1 MKKFLTIIVLNLLII
16 IPSKADNINDFE
28 IEGMYVGGSLLD
40 FFSLSELRDLANH
53 RSTFSYPNTKAKGIR
68 THRDEP
74 ARKGEKQTS
83 FYDYAGATVLDEV
96 DYKIIGVR
104 GYIRFDNIDDC
115 NKKRYKIEKDI
126 EKTLNIKAVR
136 ETKKHAYD
144 KTSPSYN
151 SWFNFKNNE
160 VISINCTDWQE
171 KYRKKNN
178 WMPNLNVSIV
188 SSELKEVLKKSY

>member
-1 MKKFLTIIVLNLLII
+1 M
-16 IPSKADNINDFE
+16 
-28 IEGMYVGGSLLD
+28 
-40 FFSLSELRDLANH
+40 
-53 RSTFSYPNTKAKGIR
+53 
-68 THRDEP
+68 
-74 ARKGEKQTS
+74 
-83 FYDYAGATVLDEV
+83 
-96 DYKIIGVR
+96 
-104 GYIRFDNIDDC
+104 
-115 NKKRYKIEKDI
+115 
-126 EKTLNIKAVR
+126 R